1 MRVCVVGAG
10 RMGLPV
16 AVHMAA
22 SGADVVACDV
32 DERVV
37 DSVAAGRPLFDDE
50 PGLSEATAEVVA
62 GGRLRASQDTTG
74 SVRDADAVVVLVRMV
89 TTPDGRPDYRNLDAA
104 TAAIGAGVRRGAVVC
119 YETTLPVGDTRQ
131 RFAPALER
139 ASGMR
144 AGADFHVC
152 FSPERVSSGSVFAD
166 LLRYPKIVGGL
177 TPESAEAGRRLY
189 VEHLGGADVWVL
201 TSCEAAELTKV
212 AETTYRDVN
221 IALANEF
228 ARFADECAVDIAE
241 VISAANSQ
249 PYSHIHTP
257 GLGVGGHCIPVY
269 PHFFM
274 ARASDAR
281 LVRMGRRINEEMP
294 AYAVTRLRSLLGPLD
309 GRRVLVLGLSYR
321 PDLRESS
328 HSTCPDLVRAL
339 RKAGA
344 DVRVHDDLFGPDGV
358 DGHGLPWGEIGDG
371 WAEALV
377 LHTAHARYLR
387 LTPADVAGVRAIMD
401 GRQVLRRQVW
411 EDAGVAFAGVGR

>member
-1 MRVCVVGAG
+1 
-10 RMGLPV
+10 
-16 AVHMAA
+16 
-22 SGADVVACDV
+22 
-32 DERVV
+32 
-37 DSVAAGRPLFDDE
+37 
-50 PGLSEATAEVVA
+50 
-62 GGRLRASQDTTG
+62 
-74 SVRDADAVVVLVRMV
+74 
-89 TTPDGRPDYRNLDAA
+89 
-104 TAAIGAGVRRGAVVC
+104 
-119 YETTLPVGDTRQ
+119 
-131 RFAPALER
+131 
-139 ASGMR
+139 
-144 AGADFHVC
+144 
-152 FSPERVSSGSVFAD
+152 
-166 LLRYPKIVGGL
+166 
-177 TPESAEAGRRLY
+177 
-189 VEHLGGADVWVL
+189 
-201 TSCEAAELTKV
+201 
-212 AETTYRDVN
+212 
-221 IALANEF
+221 
-228 ARFADECAVDIAE
+228 
-241 VISAANSQ
+241 
-249 PYSHIHTP
+249 
-257 GLGVGGHCIPVY
+257 
-269 PHFFM
+269 M